1 MENTE
6 KKSLFKNWLIKRL
19 LSSETTREEALNY
32 IASNNENTNI
42 EDTEENNEKSLIK
55 NILSLDDK
63 SVEDIMV
70 PRAEIVSIEIK
81 QNMKEI
87 LSLIENESHSRMPVF
102 ENNLD
107 NVLGFLHVK
116 DLIKNNNE
124 NHFELKKVIRDILYV
139 APKSPILDLLKR
151 MRSSRIHIGLVVD
164 EFGGVD
170 GLITIEDLVE
180 EIVGEIEDEHDADD
194 SEEIF
199 QKIDDKTILVK
210 SGYKI
215 EDMEKYYDIKI
226 KIDDEEIDT
235 VGGLLFFLA
244 NKVPK
249 NSQVYKYENILQ
261 FKVIKAS
268 ARRIESL
275 QITKIKYFFVIS
287 SIKKGSFIH
296 PK

>member
-42 EDTEENNEKSLIK
+42 EDTEENNEKILIK

-194 SEEIF
+194 SEETF

-210 SGYKI
+210 SSYKI

-249 NSQVYKYENILQ
+249 NSQVYNYENILQ

-275 QITKIKYFFVIS
+275 QITKIK
-287 SIKKGSFIH
+287 
-296 PK
+296 

>member
-19 LSSETTREEALNY
+19 LSNESTREEALNY
-32 IASNNENTNI
+32 IASNDENTNI

-63 SVEDIMV
+63 SIEDIMV

-124 NHFELKKVIRDILYV
+124 NHFELKKIIRDILYV

-194 SEEIF
+194 SEEAF

-249 NSQVYKYENILQ
+249 NSQVYNYENILE

-275 QITKIKYFFVIS
+275 QITKIK
-287 SIKKGSFIH
+287 
-296 PK
+296 